1 MPNRKR
7 RDVAVAGRFGRN
19 LRRER
24 RRESLT
30 QEELGRL
37 AGLHR
42 AEIGRLESGERVP
55 KIDTLIRLA
64 DSMGKPTAALLDGIY
79 WLPAP
84 PSVDRN
90 LGTFTFSIGLD
101 PLRREAPDLKSNE

>member
-1 MPNRKR
+1 MPQKK
-7 RDVAVAGRFGRN
+7 RDVAVAERFGRN

-24 RRESLT
+24 RREGLS
-30 QEELGRL
+30 QEGLAKL

-42 AEIGRLESGERVP
+42 TEIGRLESGERVP

-64 DSMGKPTAALLDGIY
+64 DSAGTTITALLDGIY

-84 PSVDRN
+84 ESI
-90 LGTFTFSIGLD
+90 GTFTFSIGLD
-101 PLRREAPDLKSNE
+101 PLRREAPPRKWSE